1 MTGNSYSFS
10 FKAKFSLFLYHQLKF
25 MYLWRKLKVKN
36 NCINRARL
44 YRLTKKYGLEIS
56 LSATTEK
63 GLYLGHSIQY
73 YYGIRCYNR
82 CLMLIY
88 IKDVL

>member
-1 MTGNSYSFS
+1 MNEIFKYDYYRMTGNSYSFS

-44 YRLTKKYGLEIS
+44 YRLTKKIWFRNFTVS
-56 LSATTEK
+56 HNWKRVIFRA
-63 GLYLGHSIQY
+63 SIQY
-73 YYGIRCYNR
+73 YCGIRCYNR
-82 CLMLIY
+82 
-88 IKDVL
+88 

>member
-44 YRLTKKYGLEIS
+44 YRLTK
-56 LSATTEK
+56 
-63 GLYLGHSIQY
+63 
-73 YYGIRCYNR
+73 N
-82 CLMLIY
+82 M
-88 IKDVL
+88 V

>member
-1 MTGNSYSFS
+1 MTKEIEYTIFIRCGGMEKSHVMYMEEACTCYSFS

-44 YRLTKKYGLEIS
+44 YRLTKKYGCL
-56 LSATTEK
+56 
-63 GLYLGHSIQY
+63 LYTSY
-73 YYGIRCYNR
+73 
-82 CLMLIY
+82 
-88 IKDVL
+88 K